1 LIVVDYFSKYPEI
14 AMLNSSNCQSVILQ
28 LKSIFSRHGIPKEL
42 ISDNGPPY
50 NSAQFKIFCH
60 AWGIEH
66 KTSSPYFPQS
76 NGQVERTIG
85 TIKNMLKKCLES
97 GNDPYLALLNY
108 RNTPKGDVCSPANL
122 LMSRNLRSNLPISND
137 NLIPKSIEL
146 SKEREKI
153 LAKQDTMK
161 MYYDRNARDLPKIGS
176 GDGVVFK
183 QKPQS
188 DWVPATVVQELVP
201 NRSFRIKTPDGVLY
215 DRNRVHIKK
224 MTPKSTGLPPDNQCL
239 ITPRRST
246 RPRVKPLRFADYV
259 PH

>member
-1 LIVVDYFSKYPEI
+1 
-14 AMLNSSNCQSVILQ
+14 
-28 LKSIFSRHGIPKEL
+28 
-42 ISDNGPPY
+42 
-50 NSAQFKIFCH
+50 
-60 AWGIEH
+60 
-66 KTSSPYFPQS
+66 
-76 NGQVERTIG
+76 
-85 TIKNMLKKCLES
+85 
-97 GNDPYLALLNY
+97 
-108 RNTPKGDVCSPANL
+108 
-122 LMSRNLRSNLPISND
+122 
-137 NLIPKSIEL
+137 
-146 SKEREKI
+146 
-153 LAKQDTMK
+153 MK